1 MSSPTVSKRFPAAF
15 LSHGS
20 PMIALENEDWGGALD
35 AFARRVGKP
44 RAILVVSGHW
54 EQRAPVRVSASAAPA
69 TIHDFSG
76 FPEELYRIR
85 YPAPGEPRL
94 AARVAQV
101 LEGSGIRAEVDTERG
116 LDHGAWVP
124 LRFLYPAADVPVVAI
139 SQPVPRTPA
148 EALAIGAALAP
159 LRDEGILLLG
169 TGGVV
174 HNLRRLDFDD
184 ERGRVADW
192 ARAFDAWVAERLAVM
207 DVAALADYRALAP
220 HSELAVPTPEH
231 FDPIFPVLGSVRPG
245 ERVTTV
251 YEGFRYGTI
260 SMRSFSIGE

>member
-1 MSSPTVSKRFPAAF
+1 MSTPIASKRFPAAF
-15 LSHGS
+15 VSHGS
-20 PMIALENEDWGGALD
+20 PMFAIESEDWGRALGAL
-35 AFARRVGKP
+35 ARRLGKP

-54 EQRAPVRVSASAAPA
+54 EERAPVRVSASAAPP

-85 YPAPGEPRL
+85 YPAPGDPQL
-94 AARVAQV
+94 ATRAAQM
-101 LEGSGIRAEVDTERG
+101 LEGSGIRAQLDGERG

-148 EALAIGAALAP
+148 EVLGIGAALSP
-159 LRDEGILLLG
+159 LREEGILILG

-192 ARAFDAWVAERLAVM
+192 ARAFDAWVAERLETM
-207 DVAALADYRALAP
+207 DLAALADYRARAP
-220 HSELAVPTPEH
+220 HPEFAVPTPDH
-231 FDPIFPVLGSVRPG
+231 FDPIFVVLGAARPG
-245 ERVTTV
+245 ERVTTIH
-251 YEGFRYGTI
+251 EGFRYGTL
-260 SMRSFSIGE
+260 SMRSFSVGE